1 MTTMTTPTTLVFAR
15 PKRSLL
21 ITGITALVLALVPVT
36 VALVVLRDDWLPTVI
51 VEVVAIATCV
61 SLGLRQLTIHTR
73 LTETELSGNGIF
85 SPMVRVDLDDVH
97 EVLVVPIFIGAA
109 PDPVQQ
115 LLVRDENGRR
125 LFRLRGNFWEDGL
138 LERIAAAMPVPVQVV
153 AEPIPAKLF
162 FSTYPGSEYWFENK
176 PWLRVAA
183 ILGAGLLAL
192 GVAAGAMLTLG
203 GEQMFGR

>member
-1 MTTMTTPTTLVFAR
+1 MTTSTTLVFAR

-21 ITGITALVLALVPVT
+21 ITATLALVLALVPVSLALIVLGGAWFAT
-36 VALVVLRDDWLPTVI
+36 VV
-51 VEVVAIATCV
+51 VEVLAIATCAAIAIRSLTV
-61 SLGLRQLTIHTR
+61 STR
-73 LTETELSGNGIF
+73 LTDVELSGNGLF

-97 EVLVVPIFIGAA
+97 EVLLVPIFIGAA
-109 PDPVQQ
+109 PDPVLQ
-115 LLVRDENGRR
+115 LLVRDATGRR

-162 FSTYPGSEYWFENK
+162 FSTYPDSEYWFENK
-176 PWLRVAA
+176 PWVRVAA